1 MGEVLVALAG
11 EVATITLS
19 APQRKN
25 ALDVA
30 MWRAVR
36 NAALLL
42 NDAEN
47 IRVIVIRGAGS
58 DFAAGADIGQM
69 PAVRHDRASGIAYHE
84 DIIRPALQALLDS
97 DKPLIAAIDGYCIG
111 GGLEIAACCDIRFAS
126 ERAQLGAPVLH
137 RGFPLAPF
145 EMDVVCK
152 AFGKSAVM
160 ALLTCGSLLDG
171 ARAFSLGM
179 VHELAA
185 PAQFERQ
192 LDALAQRAAAAAP
205 LAVRTAKQLARGDCA
220 DPWAFLQSSDYA
232 EGIHAFINKRTPV
245 FKGS

>member
-1 MGEVLVALAG
+1 MGEVLVALADA
-11 EVATITLS
+11 VATITLS

-30 MWRAVR
+30 MWRALR

-42 NDAEN
+42 NDAAN
-47 IRVIVIRGAGS
+47 IRVVVIRGAGA

-84 DIIRPALQALLDS
+84 DIISPALQALLDC

-111 GGLEIAACCDIRFAS
+111 GGLEIAACCDILFAS
-126 ERAQLGAPVLH
+126 ERAQLGVPVLH

-145 EMDVVCK
+145 EMDVVCQ

-160 ALLTCGSLLDG
+160 ALLLSGSLLEA

-185 PAQFERQ
+185 PAQFESR
-192 LDALAQRAAAAAP
+192 LDALTQRVAAAAP
-205 LAVRTAKQLARGDCA
+205 LAVRAAKQLARGDCA
-220 DPWAFLQSSDYA
+220 DPWAFFDSKDYA
-232 EGIHAFINKRTPV
+232 EGIDAFLDKRTPV

>member
-11 EVATITLS
+11 AVATITLS
-19 APQRKN
+19 APQRNN
-25 ALDVA
+25 ALNVA
-30 MWRAVR
+30 MWRALR

-42 NDAEN
+42 NDAAN
-47 IRVIVIRGAGS
+47 IRVVVIRGAGS

-84 DIIRPALQALLDS
+84 DVIRPALQALLDC
-97 DKPLIAAIDGYCIG
+97 DKALIAAIDGYCVG

-152 AFGKSAVM
+152 AFGTSPVM
-160 ALLTCGSLLDG
+160 SLLMSGSLLDG
-171 ARAFSLGM
+171 ARAFALGM

-185 PAQFERQ
+185 SAQFESR
-192 LDALAQRAAAAAP
+192 LDALTRRVAAAAP

-220 DPWAFLQSSDYA
+220 DPWAFLQSSDYT
-232 EGIHAFINKRTPV
+232 EGIMSFVQKRNPV